1 MTGTSIYIDNANL
14 HNIELSDAVI
24 SQWRNVIMPNV
35 SSLTTDD
42 YLIDSGNSSVPNN
55 FSFGQMD
62 ASIGSLY
69 GRLIIQTETGET
81 IDLIQ
86 ELDDLKKTIKEQQQE
101 IDDLKYRLELYEKL
115 DQL

>member
-14 HNIELSDAVI
+14 HNIDLCDAVI
-24 SQWRNVIMPNV
+24 SQWRNINALNASTV
-35 SSLTTDD
+35 TTDD
-42 YLIDSGNSSVPNN
+42 YLINSGNSSVPNN
-55 FSFGQMD
+55 FSFDQIT
-62 ASIGSLY
+62 ASIGSSH